1 MTVEGRRACVVGP
14 AKKRLPLLVFLHGYG
29 NEGHDDALHLA
40 SAARSGGFLYAMP
53 DAQPDQSDHREWQES
68 DLEFLG
74 AFVRGLVRDGSADPR
89 RIYLAGGSR

>member
-1 MTVEGRRACVVGP
+1 MKDRGDPQVDP
-14 AKKRLPLLVFLHGYG
+14 
-29 NEGHDDALHLA
+29 
-40 SAARSGGFLYAMP
+40 ARSGGFLYAMP

-89 RIYLAGGSR
+89 RIYLAGFSLGGFLALEYTCAQDFIRRDARRKQGGSR